1 MLFSMLEL
9 DFKAPEMSKFLRP
22 ETLYG
27 KKFEGYLNE
36 VTINQVNTIKQK
48 PKYQTAD
55 ERRIENNRQTFNMA
69 LEETENGTKFNG

>member
-1 MLFSMLEL
+1 MLEL

-36 VTINQVNTIKQK
+36 VTKNQVNAIKPK

-55 ERRIENNRQTFNMA
+55 ERRIENNQKMFSRA
-69 LEETENGTKFNG
+69 LQGIENGTEFNG